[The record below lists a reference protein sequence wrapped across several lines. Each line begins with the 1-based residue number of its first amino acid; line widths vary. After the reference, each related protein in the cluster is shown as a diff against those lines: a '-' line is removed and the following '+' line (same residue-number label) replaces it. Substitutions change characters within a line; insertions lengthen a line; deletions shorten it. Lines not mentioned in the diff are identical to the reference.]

1 MDARTFHALLRPVPD
16 SREAMTPD
24 DGNGEI
30 WSNALLDALSAAGG
44 RSERGGAI
52 EEGTAAAEPAAGES
66 CAAGAVRKRRGARRM
81 PEETAAVRG
90 AFKPAG
96 RRGRKRGSGGGGSER
111 TAAGRRGAE
120 AQPEGGDG
128 RFSGIM
134 SDGCADVSRVAPARA
149 GFPGGDDT
157 GRRKRGDLE
166 QCAAGRPVRR
176 RGKIRERG
184 AGRFA
189 AGYLRLTSDQDQMTR
204 PTMHFC
210 QSPSKSSM
218 RLKTRGG
225 LSAALSE

>member
-1 MDARTFHALLRPVPD
+1 MGRRGLCRDH
-16 SREAMTPD
+16 
-24 DGNGEI
+24 
-30 WSNALLDALSAAGG
+30 GG
-44 RSERGGAI
+44 
-52 EEGTAAAEPAAGES
+52 
-66 CAAGAVRKRRGARRM
+66 RKRREDAGRGRFGSAGGHGACRKRRR
-81 PEETAAVRG
+81 PCG
-90 AFKPAG
+90 SAFKPAG

-111 TAAGRRGAE
+111 AAAGAQGRRDAGR
-120 AQPEGGDG
+120 GGDG

-134 SDGCADVSRVAPARA
+134 SDGCGDVSRVAPARA

>member
-1 MDARTFHALLRPVPD
+1 MGRQGLCRDH
-16 SREAMTPD
+16 
-24 DGNGEI
+24 
-30 WSNALLDALSAAGG
+30 GG
-44 RSERGGAI
+44 
-52 EEGTAAAEPAAGES
+52 
-66 CAAGAVRKRRGARRM
+66 RKRREGAGRGRFGS
-81 PEETAAVRG
+81 AGGGRG
-90 AFKPAG
+90 AHAG
-96 RRGRKRGSGGGGSER
+96 RDGGRAGALSSRREGGGGKEDQAGGSER
-111 TAAGRRGAE
+111 AAAGAQGRRGAGR
-120 AQPEGGDG
+120 GGDG

-134 SDGCADVSRVAPARA
+134 SDGCGDVSRVAPARA
-149 GFPGGDDT
+149 GFPGGDDA
-157 GRRKRGDLE
+157 GRRKRECLE

>member
-1 MDARTFHALLRPVPD
+1 MGRRGLCRDH
-16 SREAMTPD
+16 
-24 DGNGEI
+24 
-30 WSNALLDALSAAGG
+30 GG
-44 RSERGGAI
+44 
-52 EEGTAAAEPAAGES
+52 
-66 CAAGAVRKRRGARRM
+66 RKRR
-81 PEETAAVRG
+81 ED
-90 AFKPAG
+90 AG
-96 RRGRKRGSGGGGSER
+96 RGRFGSAGGHGACRKRRRPCGALSSRREDGGGKENQAGAER
-111 TAAGRRGAE
+111 TAAGPQGRSPRGRRTFFGHHE
-120 AQPEGGDG
+120 RWMRG
-128 RFSGIM
+128 RFACCSG
-134 SDGCADVSRVAPARA
+134 RA

-157 GRRKRGDLE
+157 GRRKRECLE